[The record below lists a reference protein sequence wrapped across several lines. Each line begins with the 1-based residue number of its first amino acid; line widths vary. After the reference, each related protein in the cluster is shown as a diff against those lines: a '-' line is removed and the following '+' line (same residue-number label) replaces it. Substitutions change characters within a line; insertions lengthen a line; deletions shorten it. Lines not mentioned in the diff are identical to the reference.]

1 MLPNTDQM
9 VARTL
14 QAVAEREALSGC
26 RAARERA
33 GLTDERAS
41 GVGDIQH
48 QPPSHAGQ
56 VLCRIAARH
65 IRRAAVTAHR
75 DETRHQAMHLIRHL
89 QHVVVGKPALCCVAV
104 EQRWLRCPVQDQGE
118 FPGDIAGI
126 HERGV
131 EALTAE
137 WAGQVGSITQQEAP
151 SVAQMCDLAPV
162 HRERR
167 NPAEIT

>member
-1 MLPNTDQM
+1 MD
-9 VARTL
+9 
-14 QAVAEREALSGC
+14 
-26 RAARERA
+26 
-33 GLTDERAS
+33 
-41 GVGDIQH
+41 
-48 QPPSHAGQ
+48 
-56 VLCRIAARH
+56 
-65 IRRAAVTAHR
+65 
-75 DETRHQAMHLIRHL
+75 LIRHL

-137 WAGQVGSITQQEAP
+137 WAGQVGSITHQEAP
-151 SVAQMCDLAPV
+151 SVAQMGDLAPV

-167 NPAEIT
+167 NPAEITYAHVDAGPAIQQGTKFGFRGRFAPHIRMVAIDEDEHALVRQRR